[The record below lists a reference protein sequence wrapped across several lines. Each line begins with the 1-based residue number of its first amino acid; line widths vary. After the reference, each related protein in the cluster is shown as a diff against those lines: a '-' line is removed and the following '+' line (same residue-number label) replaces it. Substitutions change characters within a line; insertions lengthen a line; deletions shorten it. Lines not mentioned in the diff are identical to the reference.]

1 MYKNKV
7 KSCLNDMCENVKVKT
22 KKNKYPPEKVF
33 EGYKKKGKGKV
44 KKGKKVKKVK
54 KTKTKTKKGGCG
66 CGH

>member
-7 KSCLNDMCENVKVKT
+7 KSCLNDMCENVKPKT

-33 EGYKKKGKGKV
+33 VGYKKKGKGKV
-44 KKGKKVKKVK
+44 KKGKKTKKRP
-54 KTKTKTKKGGCG
+54 KKGGCG